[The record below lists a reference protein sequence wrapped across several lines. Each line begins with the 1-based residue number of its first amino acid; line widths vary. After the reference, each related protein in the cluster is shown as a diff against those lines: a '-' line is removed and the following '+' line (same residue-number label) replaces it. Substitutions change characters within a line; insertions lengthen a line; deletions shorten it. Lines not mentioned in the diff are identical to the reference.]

1 MGREMNPI
9 DFADHPIQNGR
20 QFTLYVKG
28 INKLS
33 PHIFNL
39 KDILKILVLPNFH
52 SL

>member
-9 DFADHPIQNGR
+9 DFGDHPIQNGR
-20 QFTLYVKG
+20 RFTLYVKG

-39 KDILKILVLPNFH
+39 KDILKIITSPDQK
-52 SL
+52 